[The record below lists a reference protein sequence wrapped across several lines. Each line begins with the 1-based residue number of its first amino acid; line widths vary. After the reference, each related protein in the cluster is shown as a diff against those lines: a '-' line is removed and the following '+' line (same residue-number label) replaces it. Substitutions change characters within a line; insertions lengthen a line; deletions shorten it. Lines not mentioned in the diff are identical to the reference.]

1 MNSEKNTRWVPELLA
16 PAGSLEKLKV
26 AISYGAN
33 AVYLGGQKY
42 GLRQAADNF
51 TIEEMREGVEFA
63 HERGACVYVVLN
75 SFFHDKDFDGLLDFI
90 KELDAIKIDAVI
102 VSDPGVIN
110 YIANNT
116 NLEIH
121 LSTQASCLN
130 VESAKLWKKLG
141 VTRIVLGREVSIA
154 DAKKIK
160 EEAGVEI
167 EMFVHGSM
175 CMAYSGN
182 CVISNYTQGRDSNR
196 GGCAHSCRFE
206 YQIDDGKQKLNSYFM
221 SSKDLEGIRLLQ
233 EFIDAGIDSL
243 KVEGRMKSPMYAG
256 TISMVYSQALNYYKE
271 HGNFLSEDLLKWEE
285 ELTKVT
291 HRAYTQASLVEEADS
306 SSIYND
312 REHEDKT
319 YRAIGSVAQ
328 VVKDKFI
335 VVDVRSA
342 FEIGE
347 SLEILPFDSAH
358 VNVDIT
364 KITNLAGVEFD
375 RTRPGALFKI
385 PYVEGVEEQNLIRA
399 KVGEL

>member
-1 MNSEKNTRWVPELLA
+1 MKDAKNTRWVPELLA

-51 TIEEMREGVEFA
+51 TIDEIREGVEFA
-63 HERGACVYVVLN
+63 HERGALVYVVLN

-90 KELDAIKIDAVI
+90 KELDDVGIDAVI

-110 YIANNT
+110 YIAENT
-116 NLEIH
+116 GLEIH

-141 VTRIVLGREVSIA
+141 VTRIVLGREVAIA

-206 YQIDDGKQKLNSYFM
+206 YKIDDGKKELNSYFM

-233 EFIDAGIDSL
+233 DFIDAGIDSL

-256 TISMVYSQALNYYKE
+256 TISMVYSQALAYYKE
-271 HGNFLSEDLLKWEE
+271 HGNFLSDDLLKWEE

-291 HRAYTQASLVEEADS
+291 HRAYTQASLVEEADET
-306 SSIYND
+306 SIYND

-319 YRAIGSVAQ
+319 YRAIGKVAQ
-328 VVKDKFI
+328 VVDNEFI

-342 FEIGE
+342 FELGE
-347 SLEILPFDSAH
+347 SLEIMPFTNTH
-358 VNVDIT
+358 VNV
-364 KITNLAGVEFD
+364 KIDHISNLAGENFE

-385 PYVEGVEEQNLIRA
+385 PYVAGVEVNNLVRA
-399 KVGEL
+399 KVVS

>member
-1 MNSEKNTRWVPELLA
+1 MKDAKNTRWVPELLA

-26 AISYGAN
+26 AISYGAD

-51 TIEEMREGVEFA
+51 TIEEIREGVEFA
-63 HERGACVYVVLN
+63 HSHGSCVYVVLN
-75 SFFHDKDFDGLLDFI
+75 SFFHDKDFDGLLEFI
-90 KELDAIKIDAVI
+90 QELDAVKIDAVI

-110 YIANNT
+110 YIAENT

-206 YQIDDGKQKLNSYFM
+206 YKIDDGKQELNSYFM

-256 TISMVYSQALNYYKE
+256 TISMVYSQALAYYKE

-291 HRAYTQASLVEEADS
+291 HRAYTQASLVDEADE

-319 YRAIGSVAQ
+319 YRAIGKVAQ
-328 VVKDKFI
+328 VVEDEFI
-335 VVDVRSA
+335 VVDVKSA

-347 SLEILPFDSAH
+347 SLEILPFNDSH
-358 VNVDIT
+358 VSVSIDR
-364 KITNLAGVEFD
+364 ITNLAGENFG

-385 PYVEGVEEQNLIRA
+385 PYVSGVDINNLVRA
-399 KVGEL
+399 KVSE